1 MREPTAA
8 AVPTAA
14 KAVRKSRRL
23 KRLPFNITHFHSNLI
38 MGLKMYTF
46 ICSGIN
52 SSS

>member
-1 MREPTAA
+1 MRELTAA
-8 AVPTAA
+8 AVPTAV

-23 KRLPFNITHFHSNLI
+23 KRLNITHFHSNLI